1 MPTPLEWLVMTGW
14 PTIGELAGFSDVDR
28 STISRQLTGVDDD
41 PQRLGW
47 RRDGLVVSREAGR
60 LLRPAERLLAGSK
73 LLGEM
78 FPRRH
83 THPAPDG
90 HRHNPRLPR
99 DYGHRH
105 PNYFNGKQGAAFLFG
120 RMEVIEVFYSLAP
133 TLFQGKGAEWSP
145 TGLPLK
151 ITGWRWL
158 RYGRLVEAV
167 ATYEGGVK
175 IGFCWVGQE
184 VTGPMLRWRWENRFA
199 REQYGLLVTLSSAE
213 DLERERNRQVDPPDP
228 DLDWNPHLSGYVI
241 AVPDER
247 AMEIAM
253 EVLPRA
259 NFLRRNAFLFA
270 VGPAG
275 GTRTYLGR
283 AEPVPDDVW
292 DVCEDI
298 DLGVPE
304 ELCKNPD

>member
-1 MPTPLEWLVMTGW
+1 MGVRWGYDEDELRGGLSGSGRRARSRVRGNCGQTGDGHGWPGLPRSYQAGGLMPTPLEWLVMTGW

-133 TLFQGKGAEWSP
+133 ILFQGKGAEWSP
-145 TGLPLK
+145 TGLPLENH
-151 ITGWRWL
+151 G
-158 RYGRLVEAV
+158 VAV
-167 ATYEGGVK
+167 AQVWAACGG
-175 IGFCWVGQE
+175 
-184 VTGPMLRWRWENRFA
+184 
-199 REQYGLLVTLSSAE
+199 
-213 DLERERNRQVDPPDP
+213 
-228 DLDWNPHLSGYVI
+228 
-241 AVPDER
+241 
-247 AMEIAM
+247 
-253 EVLPRA
+253 
-259 NFLRRNAFLFA
+259 
-270 VGPAG
+270 G
-275 GTRTYLGR
+275 G
-283 AEPVPDDVW
+283 DV
-292 DVCEDI
+292 
-298 DLGVPE
+298 
-304 ELCKNPD
+304 